1 MRIGVLLGGC
11 GHYDGT
17 DAAEVAFVLLA
28 LEKSGERP
36 VLLAPDI
43 PQVRVVDHLSGDG
56 IEGESRSVM
65 REAARLSRGSVRAL
79 ASYRPEDLEA
89 IIIPG
94 GYGPVV
100 NFSVGFA
107 ELGEKRT
114 IVPEVERF
122 LTHFLEA
129 RKPIG
134 LVSLGEV
141 PIRTLLREGM
151 EMAEPPRDSTSLTL
165 DRERRIVHTQGFT
178 AFNRLEQ
185 VKAGIEAMVA
195 EILKL
200 MSERV
205 REERPDQ
212 GRS

>member
-17 DAAEVAFVLLA
+17 DAAEAIFVLLA
-28 LEKSGERP
+28 LEKSRERP

-43 PQVRVVDHLSGDG
+43 PQVRTVDHLSADG

-65 REAARLSRGSVRAL
+65 REAARLSRGTVRAL

-107 ELGEKRT
+107 ELGKKRS

-141 PIRTLLREGM
+141 PIRTLLRQEL
-151 EMAEPPRDSTSLTL
+151 EPAEPPRDPTSLSL

-178 AFNRLEQ
+178 AFNRLED
-185 VKAGIEAMVA
+185 VRAGIEAMVG
-195 EILKL
+195 EIMKM
-200 MSERV
+200 MSQRAH
-205 REERPDQ
+205 EERPEG

>member
-17 DAAEVAFVLLA
+17 DAAETTFVLLA

-56 IEGESRSVM
+56 VEGETRSVM
-65 REAARLSRGSVRAL
+65 REAARLSRGTVRTL
-79 ASYRPEDLEA
+79 ASCRPADLEA

-100 NFSVGFA
+100 NFSIGFA
-107 ELGEKRT
+107 RLGEKRT

-141 PIRTLLREGM
+141 PIRTVLREGM
-151 EMAEPPRDSTSLTL
+151 EPAEPPREPTSLTI
-165 DRERRIVHTQGFT
+165 DRKRRIVHTQGFT
-178 AFNRLEQ
+178 AWNRLEQ
-185 VKAGIEAMVA
+185 VKTGIEAMVG
-195 EILKL
+195 EILKM

-205 REERPDQ
+205 REEQPE